1 MLLDRCQDCYVL
13 YLPAIIIMFLLRDL
27 TKDMFAFDNIRD
39 QSTVNKTPKIAKL
52 YVLIDWINLNLN
64 PNWKSLLRLI

>member
-27 TKDMFAFDNIRD
+27 TKDMFAFDNI
-39 QSTVNKTPKIAKL
+39 SSHL
-52 YVLIDWINLNLN
+52 VLWRSDATKLNLN
-64 PNWKSLLRLI
+64 ANLK